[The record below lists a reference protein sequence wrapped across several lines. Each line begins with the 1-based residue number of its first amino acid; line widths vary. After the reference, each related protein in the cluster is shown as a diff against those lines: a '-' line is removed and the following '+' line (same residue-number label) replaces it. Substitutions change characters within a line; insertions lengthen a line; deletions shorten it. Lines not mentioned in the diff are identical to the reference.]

1 MRHLTVPGS
10 GLLEE
15 AMLQAQIGGVL
26 EQKTIC
32 ERPCLGV
39 EEGVEYTTRIPFIF
53 TRNSGHWWSTLTI

>member
-39 EEGVEYTTRIPFIF
+39 EEVVEYTTRIPLIF
-53 TRNSGHWWSTLTI
+53 YP